1 MKAFNYLRPASVQEA
16 CAALADAD
24 GTARILAG
32 GTDLLVQMKE
42 GRLQPKALVSLRSI
56 PGLSFVRLE
65 DDGSLAIGAATPL
78 GAVEYSPLV
87 RVGFPAIAVAA
98 AWIGSVQVRS
108 RATVGGNLC
117 NASPA
122 ADMAPILIAYG
133 ATATITD
140 GRAERTLPLEDFFTG
155 PGRTVLLPGEL
166 LKTISVPPPLS
177 GSFGIY
183 KKGYRSAMDIA
194 TVGVGILAV
203 FAPPPTRGGSGTPA
217 AEPTVRSIRLVL
229 GAVGPTP
236 FRALAAEEV
245 LAGQK
250 LDDSLIAQASRT
262 AAEEARPITDKR
274 ASAEYRTTLVEVLTR
289 RALLAAHS
297 WTERGGQE

>member
-1 MKAFNYLRPASVQEA
+1 MKAFDYMRPLSVEEA
-16 CAALADAD
+16 CAALAGAG
-24 GTARILAG
+24 GTAKALAG
-32 GTDLLVQMKE
+32 GTDLLVQMKH
-42 GRLQPKALVSLRSI
+42 GKLQPKALVSLRSV
-56 PGLSFVRLE
+56 PGLSFVRVA
-65 DDGSLAIGAATPL
+65 DDGGLVIGAATPL
-78 GAVEYSPLV
+78 GKVEYSPLV
-87 RVGFPAIAVAA
+87 RAGFPAIAGAA

-133 ATATITD
+133 ATATISD

-155 PGRTVLLPGEL
+155 PGKTVLRPGEL
-166 LKTISVPPPLS
+166 LTVLSVPAPSP

-183 KKGYRSAMDIA
+183 RKAYRSAMDIA
-194 TVGVGILAV
+194 TVGIGVVAV
-203 FAPPPTRGGSGTPA
+203 FAPA
-217 AEPTVRSIRLVL
+217 ATTTAAVFSAELVIQDVRLVL

-236 FRALAAEEV
+236 FRARAAERV

-250 LDDSLIAQASRT
+250 LDESLIDLASRT
-262 AAEEARPITDKR
+262 ASKEAKPITDMR

-289 RALLAAHS
+289 RALLAARS
-297 WTERGGQE
+297 WAEKGEQE